1 VHKGIWGL
9 ARVVRRHLSP
19 ETVGTRGAKFEEGCN
34 GLLDLVRSDSE
45 TSSHEVDGQVSI
57 FRREWRPVT
66 AGTGSGPEG
75 SRLTVD
81 IRRPWGN
88 GAEDECF
95 GERRNVQ
102 STDDA
107 SPFTITMSKVTII
120 GATGNVGM
128 FASYAISANPHVR
141 EILLYGREGREMVLR
156 GITQDFVDSFA
167 ARGTNLKISWT
178 TNLKDAA
185 GSDVV
190 VITAGVPRSPGQD
203 RLDLAMG
210 NARII
215 APLAQTVGVIAP
227 ETKILVVTNPVDV
240 MTCVALKHSGLKP
253 SQVFGLGTHLDSM
266 RLKSLI
272 AAYFKVHVS
281 EVHTRIIGEHGE
293 SMVPLWSATTIGGI
307 KISNLP
313 AFAHLPV
320 KEIIESVK
328 CSGQLIIKDKGS
340 TVYGPGEAIAT
351 LVKTVLGDENR
362 ILTVSAYIQSEVH
375 GIGEGDVCIGVPAR
389 INRNGVFPI
398 TIRIDESEVIAFR
411 ESVEKIRTNTRTVLS
426 NLNE

>member
-1 VHKGIWGL
+1 M
-9 ARVVRRHLSP
+9 VRRHLSP

-34 GLLDLVRSDSE
+34 GLLEPVRSDSE

-141 EILLYGREGREMVLR
+141 EILLYGREGRETVLR

-167 ARGTNLKISWT
+167 ARGTNLKINWT

-190 VITAGVPRSPGQD
+190 VITAGAPRSAGQD

-240 MTCVALKHSGLKP
+240 MTCVALKNSGLKP

>member
-34 GLLDLVRSDSE
+34 GLLEPVRSDSE

-95 GERRNVQ
+95 GECRNVQ

-141 EILLYGREGREMVLR
+141 EILLYGREGRETVLR

-389 INRNGVFPI
+389 INRKGVFPI

-426 NLNE
+426 NLDE

>member
-95 GERRNVQ
+95 GECRNVQ

-141 EILLYGREGREMVLR
+141 EILLYGREGRETVLR

-320 KEIIESVK
+320 KEIIDSVK

-375 GIGEGDVCIGVPAR
+375 GIGEVDVCIGVPAR

-398 TIRIDESEVIAFR
+398 TIKIDESEVIAFR

>member
-1 VHKGIWGL
+1 MH
-9 ARVVRRHLSP
+9 
-19 ETVGTRGAKFEEGCN
+19 
-34 GLLDLVRSDSE
+34 SDCE

-57 FRREWRPVT
+57 FRREWRPVA

-81 IRRPWGN
+81 IWRPWGN

-141 EILLYGREGREMVLR
+141 EILLYGREGRETVLR
-156 GITQDFVDSFA
+156 GIAQDFVDSLA
-167 ARGTNLKISWT
+167 ARGTDLKINWT

-190 VITAGVPRSPGQD
+190 VITAGVPRIPGQD

-210 NARII
+210 NAKVI
-215 APLAQTVGVIAP
+215 APLAQTIGVIAP

-240 MTCVALKHSGLKP
+240 MTCVALKYSGLKP
-253 SQVFGLGTHLDSM
+253 NQVFGLGTHLDSM

-320 KEIIESVK
+320 QDIIESVK
-328 CSGQLIIKDKGS
+328 SSGQLIIKDKGS
-340 TVYGPGEAIAT
+340 TVFGPGEAIAT

-375 GIGEGDVCIGVPAR
+375 GIGEGDVCIGIPAR

-411 ESVEKIRTNTRTVLS
+411 DSIEKIRTSTRKVLT
-426 NLNE
+426 NLDV

>member
-1 VHKGIWGL
+1 
-9 ARVVRRHLSP
+9 VVRRHLSP
-19 ETVGTRGAKFEEGCN
+19 ETVGTRGAKFDEGCN
-34 GLLDLVRSDSE
+34 GLLEPVRSDSE

-107 SPFTITMSKVTII
+107 SPYTITMSKVTII

-141 EILLYGREGREMVLR
+141 EILLYGREGRETVLR

-167 ARGTNLKISWT
+167 ARGTNLKINWT

-190 VITAGVPRSPGQD
+190 VITAGAPRSAGQD

-240 MTCVALKHSGLKP
+240 MTCVALKNSGLKP

-411 ESVEKIRTNTRTVLS
+411 ESVEKIRTNTRTVLA

>member
-1 VHKGIWGL
+1 M
-9 ARVVRRHLSP
+9 
-19 ETVGTRGAKFEEGCN
+19 KFDEGCN
-34 GLLDLVRSDSE
+34 GLREPVRPDCES
-45 TSSHEVDGQVSI
+45 SSHEVDGQGSI
-57 FRREWRPVT
+57 FRREWRPV
-66 AGTGSGPEG
+66 AAETGSGPEG

-88 GAEDECF
+88 GVEDGCF
-95 GERRNVQ
+95 GKRSYVQ
-102 STDDA
+102 STDNT

-128 FASYAISANPHVR
+128 FATYAISANPHVR
-141 EILLYGREGREMVLR
+141 EILLYGREGRETLLR
-156 GITQDFVDSFA
+156 GITQDFLDSFA
-167 ARGTNLKISWT
+167 ARGTDIRINWT

-185 GSDVV
+185 GSDI
-190 VITAGVPRSPGQD
+190 VIISAGIPRGPGQD
-203 RLDLAMG
+203 RLDLARE
-210 NARII
+210 NAKVIT
-215 APLAQTVGVIAP
+215 PLARSIGNIAP

-240 MTCVALKHSGLKP
+240 MTCVVLKHSGLKP
-253 SQVFGLGTHLDSM
+253 NQVFGLGTHLDSM

-281 EVHTRIIGEHGE
+281 EVHTRIIGEHGD

-328 CSGQLIIKDKGS
+328 CGGNLIIQDKGS
-340 TVYGPGEAIAT
+340 TVYGPGEAIAS
-351 LVKTVLGDENR
+351 LVKTVIGDENR
-362 ILTVSAYIQSEVH
+362 ILTVSAYIRSEIN

-389 INRNGVFPI
+389 INKNGVFPI
-398 TIRIDESEVIAFR
+398 TIKIDESEVIAFR
-411 ESVEKIRTNTRTVLS
+411 ESVEKIRTITRKVLED
-426 NLNE
+426 NQGK